1 MADLFLKKTLN
12 ASLGPDFVKHEL
24 WFLCQSTF
32 VSRIAI
38 FDYDFRS
45 IHGASDPNYY
55 VSSGHIGSIV
65 IEPQISF

>member
-1 MADLFLKKTLN
+1 MADLFLKKNLN
-12 ASLGPDFVKHEL
+12 ASLGPDSVKKEL

-32 VSRIAI
+32 VNKIAI

-45 IHGASDPNYY
+45 IHGTSDPNNY